1 MGTGALFFIPT
12 GHLEEGSIGAEGK
25 DWDIQ
30 SYSGR
35 CGEHKQSEY
44 NKLFNILWGPLNLSL
59 LKYHG
64 TTRGKNE
71 MLEHIDFLLDLTPY
85 NRYPI
90 SVRFLSRIC

>member
-1 MGTGALFFIPT
+1 MLLLHGGVGKLLGQTFNMGSGYAFFFLHDGRFDGQGGWGRGLFFIPTGHLPT

-44 NKLFNILWGPLNLSL
+44 NNFSTFFG
-59 LKYHG
+59 
-64 TTRGKNE
+64 
-71 MLEHIDFLLDLTPY
+71 
-85 NRYPI
+85 
-90 SVRFLSRIC
+90 VR